1 MALSRLLGT
10 AREEARGLGGHI
22 WGPSG
27 ASRSDSIAG
36 GPQPNGWLLLTLS
49 VAGLGAA
56 ELWGEAG
63 LLQRE
68 RLEAGWEKR
77 TAAPYVLLSPSKLNY

>member
-10 AREEARGLGGHI
+10 AREEASGLGGHNR
-22 WGPSG
+22 GPSG
-27 ASRSDSIAG
+27 ASLSDSIAG
-36 GPQPNGWLLLTLS
+36 GPQLNGWLLLTMG

-63 LLQRE
+63 RCNV
-68 RLEAGWEKR
+68 RGWKSTWR
-77 TAAPYVLLSPSKLNY
+77 KGLWPLTSY

>member
-22 WGPSG
+22 RRPPG
-27 ASRSDSIAG
+27 ASRSDSITG
-36 GPQPNGWLLLTLS
+36 GPQLNGCLLFIIG

-56 ELWGEAG
+56 ELSGEAG
-63 LLQRE
+63 LLQHE
-68 RLEAGWEKR
+68 RLE
-77 TAAPYVLLSPSKLNY
+77 VN